1 MTAAAER
8 EERYAF
14 AQALARRAGALAND
28 YFRDRERLTVE
39 L

>member
-14 AQALARRAGALAND
+14 AQSLARRAGALAND
-28 YFRDRERLTVE
+28 
-39 L
+39 